1 MLSSYE
7 LSLILGMEQRLGF
20 PELSIVDCIMF
31 ETGGT
36 FSPRIRNK
44 QSGAVGLIQFL
55 ESSAEELEKGLY
67 KRLPD
72 MSVPEQ
78 LVYVEKYFQF
88 WKKVFPAVPNEAFD
102 VYCLLLHPVLYNKP
116 LETVFGQDG
125 QKRYIQNKGFD
136 IDLNGVITKSEIRKK
151 WLSGV
156 ANLKVSKPLPI
167 VNIMGARTRDFLA
180 IGAILT
186 LVAIYYVLKMQK

>member
-7 LSLILGMEQRLGF
+7 LGLVIGMEQRLGF

-67 KRLPD
+67 KRLPE
-72 MSVPEQ
+72 MSIPEQ
-78 LVYVEKYFQF
+78 LVYVERYFQF
-88 WKKVFPAVPNEAFD
+88 WRKVYPASPNEAFD

-116 LETVFGQDG
+116 LSTVFGQDG
-125 QKRYIQNKGFD
+125 QKRYVQNKGFD
-136 IDLNGVITKSEIRKK
+136 IDLNGTITKSEIRQK
-151 WLSGV
+151 WLNGV
-156 ANLKVSKPLPI
+156 ANLKAKKPLPI
-167 VNIMGARTRDFLA
+167 TNIIGTRSRDFLA
-180 IGAILT
+180 IGAILA
-186 LVAIYYVLKMQK
+186 LAAIYYILKIQK